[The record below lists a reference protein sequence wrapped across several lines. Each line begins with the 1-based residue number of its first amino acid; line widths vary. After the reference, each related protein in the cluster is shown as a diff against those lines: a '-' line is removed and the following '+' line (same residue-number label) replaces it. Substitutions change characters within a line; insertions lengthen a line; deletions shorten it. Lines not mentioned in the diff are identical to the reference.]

1 MRYPPSLLD
10 EIRARL
16 PVSQVVGRSVPLKR
30 KGREFAGLSP
40 FKDEKT
46 PSFFV
51 NDQKGFYH
59 CFASGEHGDIFKFL
73 MTTQGLSFPEA
84 VSRLAEEAGVAL
96 PKLERVDPK
105 VEEQRDRWHRLLD
118 TTAEFFVA
126 SLYSAQGRACLSYLQ
141 EKRGLSPA
149 TLETF
154 QIGYAPNSRTALKD
168 HLAKNGFTPA
178 EMATMGVLIAG
189 DDIPQPYDRFRNRAI
204 FPIHDIKGRVIAF
217 GGRAL
222 AEDQPAKYLNSPE
235 TPLFH
240 KGHQLYNAHRAR
252 KPSYDNSRILVVE
265 GYMDVV
271 ALAQVGIMEA
281 VAPLGT
287 ALTENQIKLLWRYTD
302 EPTLCFDGDS
312 AGKKAAHRAIDT
324 AIHMLAPGQ
333 SLKFAFLPDG
343 QDPDDLI
350 KEGGS
355 EAIEAVIS
363 ATKPFADIFFDRE
376 WQSGTWD
383 TPERRAQLERQL
395 GTLIARIEH
404 QDVRTH
410 YQRNIKDRLYQAWSK
425 SRNFRQ
431 TANRSAERYPSTP
444 SRSGQTQNGASR
456 ATMSGSYTAPA
467 QSRRQSGPQG
477 RSRTPWLEPQRTAS
491 LIHSRMVTGTIAA
504 PSMRETLLIKAL
516 INHPW
521 LIDEYSEDIARL
533 EIASPKLA
541 NLKKALLSA
550 HAAQNSLDTDTLRSH
565 LKSKGLVSDLDFID
579 KAATHRCD
587 RFAEPDTEPQDVELG
602 WSHALKLQDRHLSL
616 QNALATA
623 ERAWHDTKDEAAFAR
638 IQEIK
643 SELAESALS
652 YED

>member
-16 PVSQVVGRSVPLKR
+16 PVSSVVGRSVPLKR

-84 VSRLAEEAGVAL
+84 VTKLAEEAGVQL

-105 VEEQRDRWHRLLD
+105 VEEQRDRWYRLLD
-118 TTAEFFVA
+118 ATAQFFVSA
-126 SLYSAQGRACLSYLQ
+126 LYSAQGRHCLSYL
-141 EKRGLSPA
+141 EGKRGLSSA

-154 QIGYAPNSRTALKD
+154 QIGFAPNSRTALKE
-168 HLAKNGFTPA
+168 HLRSHGFNEA

-222 AEDQPAKYLNSPE
+222 ADDQPAKYLNSPE

-252 KPSYDNSRILVVE
+252 KASYDNRRILVVE

-271 ALAQVGIMEA
+271 ALAQAGITEA

-312 AGKKAAHRAIDT
+312 AGRKAAHRAIDT
-324 AIHMLAPGQ
+324 AMHMLAPGH
-333 SLKFAFLPDG
+333 SLKFAFLSDG

-350 KEGGS
+350 REGGTR
-355 EAIEAVIS
+355 AIEATI
-363 ATKPFADIFFDRE
+363 AAAKPFADIMFERE
-376 WQSGTWD
+376 WGTGTWN

-395 GTLIARIEH
+395 GTLIARIEN
-404 QDVRTH
+404 QDVRNH
-410 YQRNIKDRLYQAWSK
+410 YQSNIRNRLYEAWSNARRAK
-425 SRNFRQ
+425 PKGSSQ
-431 TANRSAERYPSTP
+431 ANLARAGARGFTGSTP
-444 SRSGQTQNGASR
+444 SRQQNGAQNGR
-456 ATMSGSYTAPA
+456 A
-467 QSRRQSGPQG
+467 
-477 RSRTPWLEPQRTAS
+477 RTPWLEPQRTSS
-491 LIHSRMVTGTIAA
+491 LKHSRLVAGAA
-504 PSMRETLLIKAL
+504 AQPSMRETLLIKAL
-516 INHPW
+516 LNHPW

-533 EIASPKLA
+533 EITSPRLR
-541 NLKKALLSA
+541 NLKNAILSA
-550 HAAQNSLDTDTLRSH
+550 HGAQISLDSPTLRSH
-565 LKSKGLVSDLDFID
+565 LNHLGLNSDLEFVD

-587 RFAEPDTEPQDVELG
+587 RFAEPHTEPQDVEFG
-602 WSHALKLQDRHLSL
+602 WSHAFKLHERQSSL
-616 QNALATA
+616 RSALATA
-623 ERAWHDTKDEAAFAR
+623 ERAWHEDKDEAAFAR
-638 IQEIK
+638 IQELQ
-643 SELAESALS
+643 SELAEASAS
-652 YED
+652 EDWGL